1 MQRELSDFQKKRAAQ
16 NIIEKLALQND
27 LANLSQK
34 LDELFNDA
42 PIEVAEAASKQELE
56 QLIAEINQGTAT
68 NNRISRFLELADN
81 LGIY

>member
-1 MQRELSDFQKKRAAQ
+1 MKKATKSIR
-16 NIIEKLALQND
+16 K
-27 LANLSQK
+27 SK
-34 LDELFNDA
+34 
-42 PIEVAEAASKQELE
+42 VSKAASKQELQ